1 MPKMPTK
8 LLEPLKKGD
17 IVDIVSP
24 GSGSRLEDVKMAV
37 ELLTSW
43 GLHVRLPEETF
54 SEHPFHS
61 NEDEV
66 RLKLFKKAIMA
77 KDSKVIWC
85 LRGGYGANRLMPEL
99 LKMKAPLKQKA
110 LMGYSDITS
119 LHQLLVQKWKWTSFH
134 APLLESMISGR
145 LPAQQIEETRR
156 VVFGEQKDLQFSLLP
171 LNLAAT
177 KLKKVEAPLVGGNLI
192 VLQSSLGT
200 QLPIKT
206 AGKILVLEEVG
217 ERGYRVDRMLAQ
229 LEQTGALKDCKA
241 VLFGDFLGGDEKDQS
256 NFVRFAIERFAEETK
271 IPCFDGLEIGHGS
284 KNRTLPLGVKATLK
298 GPGKK
303 GEAPTLTLTTGFKV

>member
-1 MPKMPTK
+1 MAK
-8 LLEPLKKGD
+8 LLEPLQQGD

-24 GSGSRLEDVKMAV
+24 GSASRLDDVKLAV

-54 SEHPFHS
+54 SDHPFHS

-66 RLKLFKKAIMA
+66 RLKLFKKAILA

-99 LKMKAPLKQKA
+99 LKMKAPLKPKA

-119 LHQLLVQKWKWTSFH
+119 LHQLLVQKWKWTAFH

-145 LPAQQIEETRR
+145 LPAHHVEETRK
-156 VVFGEQKDLQFSLLP
+156 VVFGEKDQLEFNLLP
-171 LNLAAT
+171 MNMAAL
-177 KLKKVEAPLVGGNLI
+177 KLKKIEAPLIGGNLI

-200 QLPIKT
+200 KLPIKT
-206 AGKILVLEEVG
+206 AGKILVLEEIG

-229 LEQTGALKDCKA
+229 LEQTGALKDCKG
-241 VLFGDFLGGDEKDQS
+241 VLFGDFLGGDEKDQT
-256 NFVRFAIERFAEETK
+256 NFVRFAIERFAEQTK
-271 IPCFDGLEIGHGS
+271 IPCFDGLEIGHGV
-284 KNRTLPLGVKATLK
+284 KNRVLPLGVKATLS

-303 GEAPTLTLTTGFKV
+303 EELSKLVVATGFKT